1 MEEDAVAE
9 EIRNRIREA
18 FVEAGLLVSGRLLLL
33 TDKRCLGCEAV
44 KEMLKEELESGAA
57 VEIDVESEEGKE
69 LCERFGIEEVPTII
83 LDTGKELRKCE
94 IRTEGDDLVIE
105 CEEGG
110 ESDKEKMGEEE
121 RARERVGEEAI
132 SESERA
138 EGKKKE
144 LEED

>member
-1 MEEDAVAE
+1 MEENTLAE
-9 EIRNRIREA
+9 EIRDRIRQA
-18 FVEAGLLVSGRLLLL
+18 FVEAGLLEEGRLLLL

-69 LCERFGIEEVPTII
+69 LCEKFGIEEVPAVI

-105 CEEGG
+105 CEG
-110 ESDKEKMGEEE
+110 ESESVEGETKD
-121 RARERVGEEAI
+121 REREEKEREETI
-132 SESERA
+132 SESE
-138 EGKKKE
+138 ETESKKKE
-144 LEED
+144 LEGD

>member
-1 MEEDAVAE
+1 MEENTLAE

-18 FVEAGLLVSGRLLLL
+18 FVEAGLLEEGRLLLL

-44 KEMLKEELESGAA
+44 KEMLKEELERGAA
-57 VEIDVESEEGKE
+57 VEIDIESEEGKE
-69 LCERFGIEEVPTII
+69 LCEKFGIEEVPAVI

-105 CEEGG
+105 CEG
-110 ESDKEKMGEEE
+110 ESKSVEGETKD
-121 RARERVGEEAI
+121 REREEKEREETI
-132 SESERA
+132 SESERT
-138 EGKKKE
+138 ESKKKE

>member
-1 MEEDAVAE
+1 MEENTLAE

-18 FVEAGLLVSGRLLLL
+18 FVEAGLLEGGRLLLL
-33 TDKRCLGCEAV
+33 VDKRCLGCESV

-69 LCERFGIEEVPTII
+69 LCEKFGIEEVPAVI

-105 CEEGG
+105 CEGRG
-110 ESDKEKMGEEE
+110 ESEET
-121 RARERVGEEAI
+121 
-132 SESERA
+132 ES
-138 EGKKKE
+138 KKKE
-144 LEED
+144 LEGD